1 MKKFDNFSKCLK
13 VLKKADFKQAFENEI
28 YRIGVIGQFN
38 LTFELSWKALQ
49 EVLRNHGVD
58 GADVG
63 SPREILQIA
72 YKVGFI
78 SDSDS
83 WLLMLRKRNLS
94 VHVYNEE
101 EAEELVSLIKERFI
115 STFSDLE
122 ETLKAK
128 IDSIDKEF

>member
-1 MKKFDNFSKCLK
+1 MKKFDNFSKYLK

-28 YRIGVIGQFN
+28 YRIGVIGLFN

-83 WLLMLRKRNLS
+83 WLLMLKKRNLS

>member
-28 YRIGVIGQFN
+28 YRIGVIGKFN

-101 EAEELVSLIKERFI
+101 EAKELVSLIKERFI

-128 IDSIDKEF
+128 IGSIDKEF

>member
-101 EAEELVSLIKERFI
+101 EAEALVSLIKERFI

-128 IDSIDKEF
+128 IGSIDKEF

>member
-101 EAEELVSLIKERFI
+101 EAKELVSLVKERFI
-115 STFSDLE
+115 STFAALE

-128 IDSIDKEF
+128 IGSIDKEF

>member
-1 MKKFDNFSKCLK
+1 MKKFDNFSKYLK

-28 YRIGVIGQFN
+28 CRIGVIGQFN

-63 SPREILQIA
+63 APREILQIA

-94 VHVYNEE
+94 VHVYNKE
-101 EAEELVSLIKERFI
+101 EAEELVSLIKDRFI
-115 STFSDLE
+115 STFAALE

-128 IDSIDKEF
+128 IGSIDKEF

>member
-1 MKKFDNFSKCLK
+1 M
-13 VLKKADFKQAFENEI
+13 
-28 YRIGVIGQFN
+28 
-38 LTFELSWKALQ
+38 
-49 EVLRNHGVD
+49 
-58 GADVG
+58 
-63 SPREILQIA
+63 QIA

-115 STFSDLE
+115 STFAALE

-128 IDSIDKEF
+128 IGSIDKEF

>member
-28 YRIGVIGQFN
+28 YRIGVIGLFN

-128 IDSIDKEF
+128 IGSIDKEF

>member
-58 GADVG
+58 GAYVG

-128 IDSIDKEF
+128 IGSIDKEF

>member
-58 GADVG
+58 GADV
-63 SPREILQIA
+63 
-72 YKVGFI
+72 
-78 SDSDS
+78 
-83 WLLMLRKRNLS
+83 
-94 VHVYNEE
+94 

-128 IDSIDKEF
+128 IGSIDKEF

>member
-1 MKKFDNFSKCLK
+1 MKKFDNFANCLK
-13 VLKKADFKQAFENEI
+13 VLKTADFAETRENEI
-28 YRIGVIGQFN
+28 YRTGVIAQFN
-38 LTFELSWKALQ
+38 LTFELAWKALQ

-115 STFSDLE
+115 STFDALE

-128 IDSIDKEF
+128 IGSIDKEF